1 MRNLIASIQT
11 KLKQVAATEKI
22 SYQLIL
28 TRFFQERLLY
38 RIFISPYKSHFC
50 LKGGALLYA
59 FEKEASRPTM
69 DIDLLGL
76 KIDNDLLHFKDV
88 FFEICQIED
97 ATDAVTFDLDSL
109 TTAKINKV
117 DKYAGVRVKIEVKL
131 GNIKQNLQIDIG
143 FGDVVTS
150 NPIAMDYLTLLAMN
164 APKIQAY
171 SIETLIAE
179 KFEAMISLAEM
190 NSRMKDFYD
199 IYSLLLHKK
208 YDLGILKQ
216 AIANTFERRKT
227 DYVANHP
234 IFTSEFAENENR
246 LVQWKSFLT
255 KSTLDINILFTDV
268 LKIIKTEL
276 LPIYET
282 LNQEP

>member
-11 KLKQVAATEKI
+11 KLKQIAATEKL

-38 RIFISPYKSHFC
+38 RIFISPYKNHFC

-59 FEKEASRPTM
+59 FEQEASRPTM

-97 ATDAVTFDLDSL
+97 ATDAVTFNLETL
-109 TTAKINKV
+109 TTVRINKE
-117 DKYAGVRVKIEVKL
+117 DKYSGVRVKIEVKL

-143 FGDVVTS
+143 FGDVVTP
-150 NPIAMDYLTLLAMN
+150 NPIAMDYPTLLAMN

-234 IFTSEFAENENR
+234 LFEAEFAENEKR

-255 KSTLDINILFTDV
+255 KSTLDTTILFTDV

-276 LPIYET
+276 SPIYET
-282 LNQEP
+282 LNSNI

>member
-11 KLKQVAATEKI
+11 KLKQLAAAENK

-59 FEKEASRPTM
+59 FEKEASRPTL

-88 FFEICQIED
+88 FFEICQMED
-97 ATDAVTFDLDSL
+97 TTDAVTFNLDTL

-143 FGDVVTS
+143 FGDVVTP
-150 NPIAMDYLTLLAMN
+150 NPIAMDYPTLLTMSV
-164 APKIQAY
+164 PKIQAY

-199 IYSLLLHKK
+199 IYSLLL
-208 YDLGILKQ
+208 GCFI
-216 AIANTFERRKT
+216 NT
-227 DYVANHP
+227 
-234 IFTSEFAENENR
+234 
-246 LVQWKSFLT
+246 
-255 KSTLDINILFTDV
+255 
-268 LKIIKTEL
+268 
-276 LPIYET
+276 
-282 LNQEP
+282 

>member
-11 KLKQVAATEKI
+11 KLKQVAATEKK

-38 RIFISPYKSHFC
+38 RIFVSPYKSHFC

-97 ATDAVTFDLDSL
+97 ATDAVTFSLNTL

-143 FGDVVTS
+143 FGDVVTP
-150 NPIAMDYLTLLAMN
+150 NPVAMDYPTLLPMN
-164 APKIQAY
+164 IPKIQAY

-208 YDLGILKQ
+208 YDLSILKK

-234 IFTSEFAENENR
+234 LFTPEFADNDNR

-255 KSTLDINILFTDV
+255 KSTLDTTILFTDV

-282 LNQEP
+282 LNKEL

>member
-1 MRNLIASIQT
+1 MRNLTASIQT
-11 KLKQVAATEKI
+11 KLKQVAAAEQK

-76 KIDNDLLHFKDV
+76 RIDNDLIHFKDV
-88 FFEICQIED
+88 FLEICQIED
-97 ATDAVTFDLDSL
+97 ATDAVTFNLDTL

-143 FGDVVTS
+143 FGDVVTP
-150 NPIAMDYLTLLAMN
+150 NPIEMDYPTLLDMN

-179 KFEAMISLAEM
+179 KFEAMINLAEM

-199 IYSLLLHKK
+199 IYRLMLHKK

-234 IFTSEFAENENR
+234 LFTSEFAENDNR

-255 KSTLDINILFTDV
+255 KSTLDTTILFTDV
-268 LKIIKTEL
+268 IKIIKTEL
-276 LPIYET
+276 LPIYES
-282 LNQEP
+282 LNKEI

>member
-11 KLKQVAATEKI
+11 KLKHVAATEQK

-38 RIFISPYKSHFC
+38 RIFVSPYKSHFC

-59 FEKEASRPTM
+59 FEGEASRPTM

-97 ATDAVTFDLDSL
+97 ATDAVTFNLNTL

-117 DKYAGVRVKIEVKL
+117 DKYAGVRVKIEVRL

-143 FGDVVTS
+143 FGDVVTP
-150 NPIAMDYLTLLAMN
+150 NPIAMDYPTLLAMN

-199 IYSLLLHKK
+199 IYNLLLHKK
-208 YDLGILKQ
+208 YDLDILKQ

-234 IFTSEFAENENR
+234 LFTSEFAEKDNR

-255 KSTLDINILFTDV
+255 KSTLATNILFSDV
-268 LKIIKTEL
+268 LKIIKTDL
-276 LPIYET
+276 QPIYET
-282 LNQEP
+282 LKNAP

>member
-1 MRNLIASIQT
+1 MRNLTASIQT
-11 KLKQVAATEKI
+11 KLKQVAAEEKK

-76 KIDNDLLHFKDV
+76 RIDNDLIHFKDV
-88 FFEICQIED
+88 FLEICQIED
-97 ATDAVTFDLDSL
+97 ATDAVTFNLDTL
-109 TTAKINKV
+109 TTASINKV

-143 FGDVVTS
+143 FGDVVTP
-150 NPIAMDYLTLLAMN
+150 NPIEMDYPTLLDMN
-164 APKIQAY
+164 SPKIQAY

-179 KFEAMISLAEM
+179 KFEAMINLAEM

-199 IYSLLLHKK
+199 IYRLMLHKR

-234 IFTSEFAENENR
+234 LFTSAFAENDNR

-255 KSTLDINILFTDV
+255 KSTLDTTILFTDV
-268 LKIIKTEL
+268 IKIIKTEL
-276 LPIYET
+276 LPIYES
-282 LNQEP
+282 LNKER